1 MAYSA
6 LRQALAGS
14 RYNRFHLSLS
24 RWLACRGWR
33 IELENK
39 SLAGLLEPVPILA
52 RRVLTRLHRKTLKQG
67 MHFRHLQPEA
77 RHKLRIAL
85 KKLRYASEFLRTLRR
100 PCRNQKL
107 YKMSGETAECIGS
120 RQ

>member
-85 KKLRYASEFLRTLRR
+85 KKLRYASEFFTDSTATM
-100 PCRNQKL
+100 QKP
-107 YKMSGETAECIGS
+107 KTI
-120 RQ
+120 